1 MDRPTREEILMLL
14 SGQRELLDEFSVSS
28 LSLFGSV
35 ARDEATDRS
44 DVDLLVEFSKPI
56 GLLQFVA
63 LKRALEDVLR
73 RPVDLATRGS
83 LKPQLRE
90 RILKEAVR
98 AA

>member
-1 MDRPTREEILMLL
+1 
-14 SGQRELLDEFSVSS
+14 
-28 LSLFGSV
+28 
-35 ARDEATDRS
+35 
-44 DVDLLVEFSKPI
+44 VDLLVEFSKPT

-63 LKRALEDVLR
+63 LKRALEEVLGR
-73 RPVDLATRGS
+73 RVDLATRSS

>member
-1 MDRPTREEILMLL
+1 MSHPTRDGVLATLAQ
-14 SGQRELLDEFSVSS
+14 QRSLLDKYGVRSI
-28 LSLFGSV
+28 SLFGSV

-44 DVDLLVEFSKPI
+44 DVDLLVEFSRPP

-63 LKRALEDVLR
+63 LKRALEEVLGHR
-73 RPVDLATRGS
+73 VDLATGRS

>member
-1 MDRPTREEILMLL
+1 MGRPTRKEILLL
-14 SGQRELLDEFSVSS
+14 LGEQRELLDEYGVSS

-35 ARDEATDRS
+35 ARDEASDRS

-63 LKRALEDVLR
+63 LKRALEGVLQR
-73 RPVDLATRGS
+73 RVDLATRRS